1 MIHVALDVEDKWA
14 SSHSLLTVHYEAKHD
29 ILKKQL
35 IAIHPNTNPYR
46 LSVRQ
51 KIITLN
57 YINAASYRS
66 IIDDILTWQIN
77 VMAQIYKIE
86 EISDFANLDKK
97 PTCIFH

>member
-57 YINAASYRS
+57 YINVADQCYGTNIQDRR
-66 IIDDILTWQIN
+66 DIRFR
-77 VMAQIYKIE
+77 K
-86 EISDFANLDKK
+86 SR
-97 PTCIFH
+97 